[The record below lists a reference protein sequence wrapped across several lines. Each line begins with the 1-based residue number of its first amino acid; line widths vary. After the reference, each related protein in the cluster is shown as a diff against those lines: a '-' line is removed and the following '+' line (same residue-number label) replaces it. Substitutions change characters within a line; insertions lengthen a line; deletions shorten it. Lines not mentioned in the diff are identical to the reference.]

1 MMTVPT
7 LNLGPFDLERVF
19 RAVDKIT
26 ERLNRAA
33 AALNAAG
40 VPYAVIGG
48 NAVANWVGRV
58 KPEAIRFTKDV
69 DLLVRRSDT
78 DAAEVALKPV
88 GFRRRQILGV
98 TFFLDGPD
106 STFEEAVHL
115 VFANEKVRE
124 EYLLSAP
131 DVDESE
137 TGPDYRVINLEPLVR
152 MKLTSFRR
160 KDQMHLVD
168 FINTGLVDETWP
180 DRYPPE
186 LAERLWELLN
196 DENERWGFPKHDEV

>member
-1 MMTVPT
+1 MTTT
-7 LNLGPFDLERVF
+7 LTLGPFDLERVF
-19 RAVDKIT
+19 RAVDKIK

-33 AALNAAG
+33 AALDAAG

-48 NAVANWVGRV
+48 NAVANWVGRA
-58 KPEAIRFTKDV
+58 KPEAVRFTKDV
-69 DLLVRRSDT
+69 DLLIRRADV
-78 DAAEVALKPV
+78 DAAEEALKPS
-88 GFRRRQILGV
+88 GFTRRQALGIV
-98 TFFLDGPD
+98 FFLDGPD
-106 STFEEAVHL
+106 CEFENAVHL
-115 VFANEKVRE
+115 VFANEKVRAE
-124 EYLLSAP
+124 NLLPAP

-137 TGPDYRVINLEPLVR
+137 AGADYRVLGLEPLVR

-186 LAERLWELLN
+186 LAERLRELLN
-196 DENERWGFPKHDEV
+196 DENERWGFPRPS